1 MGILQTSLWRLKK
14 TPGGKVKTGHV
25 LSTIAHRNSFL
36 HIRVASFHLQTLW
49 MLLSTCVKE
58 CWVEYGGI
66 LLHHGDFRSER
77 LDAMLCVFARST
89 DGESHCRRAKIMQA
103 VPQKRIVDA
112 GFSRLCSW
120 YHHDH
125 DQLTGEREADQPRE
139 PKSSRSPASWC
150 IGASEAIREKPFR
163 SACILG
169 LPLHSNGRP
178 TF

>member
-66 LLHHGDFRSER
+66 LLHHGDWRLKIGKAGCNALCVCKKHGRRKPLPQSQDYASCSSEANCGCR
-77 LDAMLCVFARST
+77 ILPAMLMISSWSWPAHRRTWSW
-89 DGESHCRRAKIMQA
+89 SAQRAKIFQE
-103 VPQKRIVDA
+103 PRILVHRRFWSHQRET
-112 GFSRLCSW
+112 FS
-120 YHHDH
+120 
-125 DQLTGEREADQPRE
+125 
-139 PKSSRSPASWC
+139 
-150 IGASEAIREKPFR
+150 
-163 SACILG
+163 
-169 LPLHSNGRP
+169 
-178 TF
+178 